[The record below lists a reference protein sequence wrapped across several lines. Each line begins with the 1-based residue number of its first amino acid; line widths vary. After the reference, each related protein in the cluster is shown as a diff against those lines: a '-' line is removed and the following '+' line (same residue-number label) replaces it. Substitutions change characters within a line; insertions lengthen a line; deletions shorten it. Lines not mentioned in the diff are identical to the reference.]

1 MSRLSREIVI
11 LGSLT
16 EPDAPL
22 VVESSE
28 LREAIGLRWI
38 LRPCDDWTSPA
49 KLGRRID
56 DCLVENISYQLW
68 YVESGLISIEDFK
81 WVVHRIE
88 EGMKEDTALRVFAAT
103 LQEFKRLPLASETY
117 LELAKRKALHDGR
130 PAPFFEEG
138 LRLARVLL
146 ADFIKNEKLWETDWD
161 GEIYTRLA
169 VAMYM
174 DNRDPRKLQERI
186 DDSER
191 SPTEWE
197 VLEHIC
203 VALAARG
210 EDPPE
215 ELLRWWFRA
224 THGLLKRPD
233 GGSAPSNRPR
243 KLGYMFRDNEIRHT
257 VDLLAKVGMP
267 KEDCHKVVG
276 KDLFLSLSRIQ
287 QICLKPS
294 WMIQDLKEHA
304 LKRLDASSPH
314 LQENPSA
321 A

>member
-11 LGSLT
+11 MGPLI
-16 EPDAPL
+16 EPDPPL

-28 LREAIGLRWI
+28 LREAIGLRWV

-56 DCLVENISYQLW
+56 DCLVECISYQLW
-68 YVESGLISIEDFK
+68 YVEAGLISIEDFK

-88 EGMKEDTALRVFAAT
+88 EGMKEDTALRAFAAT
-103 LQEFKRLPLASETY
+103 LQEFKGLPLASETY

-130 PAPFFEEG
+130 PAPFLGEG
-138 LRLARVLL
+138 IRLASVLL
-146 ADFIKNEKLWETDWD
+146 ADYIDDDNWEIDWD

-174 DNRDPRKLQERI
+174 DNRDLSKLLERV
-186 DDSER
+186 DDSEW

-224 THGLLKRPD
+224 NHGLLKRPD

-276 KDLFLSLSRIQ
+276 KVLFLSPSRIQ
-287 QICLKPS
+287 QICRKSS
-294 WMIQDLKEHA
+294 WILLDLKEHA

-314 LQENPSA
+314 LQDGPSA

>member
-11 LGSLT
+11 MGPLID
-16 EPDAPL
+16 PDAPL

-56 DCLVENISYQLW
+56 DCLVECISYQLW
-68 YVESGLISIEDFK
+68 YVEAGLISIEDFK

-88 EGMKEDTALRVFAAT
+88 EGMKEDTALRAFAAT
-103 LQEFKRLPLASETY
+103 LQEFKGLPLASETY

-130 PAPFFEEG
+130 PAPFLGEG
-138 LRLARVLL
+138 IRLASVLL
-146 ADFIKNEKLWETDWD
+146 ADYINDDNWEIDWD

-174 DNRDPRKLQERI
+174 DNRDLSKLLERV
-186 DDSER
+186 DDSEW

-210 EDPPE
+210 EDPTE
-215 ELLRWWFRA
+215 ELLRWFFRA
-224 THGLLKRPD
+224 NHGLLKRPD

-243 KLGYMFRDNEIRHT
+243 KLGYMFRDNEIRHM

-276 KDLFLSLSRIQ
+276 KVLFLSPSRIQ
-287 QICLKPS
+287 QICRKSS
-294 WMIQDLKEHA
+294 WILLDLKEHA

-314 LQENPSA
+314 LQDGPSA

>member
-1 MSRLSREIVI
+1 MSTL
-11 LGSLT
+11 
-16 EPDAPL
+16 P
-22 VVESSE
+22 
-28 LREAIGLRWI
+28 
-38 LRPCDDWTSPA
+38 
-49 KLGRRID
+49 
-56 DCLVENISYQLW
+56 SYQLW

-88 EGMKEDTALRVFAAT
+88 EGMKEDTALRAFAAT
-103 LQEFKRLPLASETY
+103 LQEFKGLPLASETY

-130 PAPFFEEG
+130 PAPFLGEG
-138 LRLARVLL
+138 IRLASVLL
-146 ADFIKNEKLWETDWD
+146 ADYINDDNWEIDWD

-174 DNRDPRKLQERI
+174 DNRDLSKLLERV

-224 THGLLKRPD
+224 NHGLLKRPD
-233 GGSAPSNRPR
+233 GGSAP
-243 KLGYMFRDNEIRHT
+243 RDTLNNPAARLNFLCVELQST
-257 VDLLAKVGMP
+257 
-267 KEDCHKVVG
+267 
-276 KDLFLSLSRIQ
+276 DLFRPSLAI
-287 QICLKPS
+287 
-294 WMIQDLKEHA
+294 A
-304 LKRLDASSPH
+304 
-314 LQENPSA
+314 QENWVTCSGTTKYGTRSTC
-321 A
+321 